1 MRKFLLQQIQVKN
14 PCTVSWD
21 SMVGNEY
28 VRFCEHC
35 HLSVHSLSKLNRKE
49 IRHLIAKSDG
59 RLCVQY
65 IRRPDGSLVTNNSL
79 EKLHRIGRR
88 VTRVAAGAFTATLS
102 VTGAAQQP
110 SICNGTS
117 CPQATV
123 EQTNTRWRLGSS
135 MQGPL
140 PIKRLLDFPEQR

>member
-1 MRKFLLQQIQVKN
+1 MCKFLLQQIQVKN

-35 HLSVHSLSKLNRKE
+35 QQSVHNLSQLNRKE

-65 IRRPDGSLVTNNSL
+65 IRRPDGSLITSNSIQ
-79 EKLHRIGRR
+79 KLHHIGRR

-110 SICNGTS
+110 SNCNGTS
-117 CPQATV
+117 CSQANPC
-123 EQTNTRWRLGSS
+123 Q
-135 MQGPL
+135 
-140 PIKRLLDFPEQR
+140 DFES